1 MAETGVASL
10 AVAPRKLR
18 QAVLAE
24 LAGAREGFE
33 LALQPG
39 RPNVFTWHGET
50 FWVDRVRRFVIPGAS
65 SSRVEERSWTSR
77 DTLPSEDP
85 EAKDLLE
92 VYAGEHQM
100 EDTGSILNM
109 WAGLVAGLEGR
120 ALWDLVGA
128 KVINLAIAQPA
139 INPAF
144 GALFWLALADDMGR
158 FGDYAPNFFKVVG
171 PMMYRLMDYP
181 ELTPP
186 PAEVRRAQVEF
197 LERLFPG
204 SADASCEQLSEV
216 EWAARCEEQLRQHQS
231 LVDDRVFEPLLE
243 RLDALGPGARPFE

>member
-1 MAETGVASL
+1 M
-10 AVAPRKLR
+10 
-18 QAVLAE
+18 
-24 LAGAREGFE
+24 
-33 LALQPG
+33 
-39 RPNVFTWHGET
+39 
-50 FWVDRVRRFVIPGAS
+50 
-65 SSRVEERSWTSR
+65 EERSWTSR

-85 EAKDLLE
+85 EANDLLE

-109 WAGLVAGLEGR
+109 WAGLVGGLEGR

-158 FGDYAPNFFKVVG
+158 CGDYAPNLFKVVG

-197 LERLFPG
+197 LERMFPG
-204 SADASCEQLSEV
+204 STDASCGELSDTA
-216 EWAARCEEQLRQHQS
+216 WAARCDAQLREHQP
-231 LVDDRVFEPLLE
+231 LVDDLVFAPLLE
-243 RLDALGPGARPFE
+243 RVGARGRPGTHLFE